1 MFIDFIPDEIFL
13 KIRKEL
19 QKNER
24 TIDLIYGE
32 TRNKP
37 VSISDII
44 NIHQGNNE
52 TTDHSNIVDRI
63 RSLMDL
69 NRYKSTW
76 ISEPYMAP
84 VGPNDDLPTEEQT
97 EQIVNG
103 ETVVRRR
110 ITDYPRNMTMDINDY
125 YFNHTTPSLVSE
137 HDVRPITSFTGGTIN
152 Y

>member
-1 MFIDFIPDEIFL
+1 MFIGWIPDEIFL

-44 NIHQGNNE
+44 NIHQGNSE
-52 TTDHSNIVDRI
+52 TTDHSNILDRI

-69 NRYKSTW
+69 NRYNSTW
-76 ISEPYMAP
+76 TSEPYE
-84 VGPNDDLPTEEQT
+84 LPL
-97 EQIVNG
+97 V
-103 ETVVRRR
+103 
-110 ITDYPRNMTMDINDY
+110 PRNDLTSQGEYEVTRRINDY
-125 YFNHTTPSLVSE
+125 PINI
-137 HDVRPITSFTGGTIN
+137 DVNINDYLTYFTGSTRN

>member
-44 NIHQGNNE
+44 NIHQGNSE
-52 TTDHSNIVDRI
+52 TTNYSSVLDRI
-63 RSLMDL
+63 RSLMGD
-69 NRYKSTW
+69 NPYNSTW
-76 ISEPYMAP
+76 TSI
-84 VGPNDDLPTEEQT
+84 NDSVADSSNEITINSTDSP
-97 EQIVNG
+97 
-103 ETVVRRR
+103 RR
-110 ITDYPRNMTMDINDY
+110 ISDYPKRLGVDY
-125 YFNHTTPSLVSE
+125 SDYMKYFIAGPHNH
-137 HDVRPITSFTGGTIN
+137 
-152 Y
+152 

>member
-1 MFIDFIPDEIFL
+1 
-13 KIRKEL
+13 
-19 QKNER
+19 
-24 TIDLIYGE
+24 
-32 TRNKP
+32 
-37 VSISDII
+37 
-44 NIHQGNNE
+44 
-52 TTDHSNIVDRI
+52 
-63 RSLMDL
+63 MDL
-69 NRYKSTW
+69 NRYNSNW
-76 ISEPYMAP
+76 IFEQYKIP

-137 HDVRPITSFTGGTIN
+137 HDVRPITSFTGGTVN